1 MCPLATSSQ
10 HYDRDSSQGNQ
21 TRRRN
26 TKAIQIVKEEINL
39 SLYADSMV
47 SCMENHEESTKT
59 IQINKQVE
67 QKFVGNKVN
76 LQK

>member
-1 MCPLATSSQ
+1 MIEILATVIRQ
-10 HYDRDSSQGNQ
+10 EQG
-21 TRRRN
+21 N

-39 SLYADSMV
+39 SIYADSMV

-67 QKFVGNKVN
+67 QMFVGNKVN